1 MALKFVHIV
10 VLFLLLNAISSHIL
24 IGRDI
29 TQRKIFR
36 NKRPGDEYT
45 ISMPLT
51 KGQKLLLAAEL
62 MNGGVFD
69 LVLKFRREHGH
80 Q

>member
-10 VLFLLLNAISSHIL
+10 VLFLWLNAISSHIL

-36 NKRPGDEYT
+36 NKRSGDEFT

-51 KGQKLLLAAEL
+51 KGQKLMLAAEL
-62 MNGGVFD
+62 MKGVAFD
-69 LVLKFRREHGH
+69 LVLKFRREH
-80 Q
+80 

>member
-29 TQRKIFR
+29 TQRRIFR
-36 NKRPGDEYT
+36 KKRSGDEFT

-51 KGQKLLLAAEL
+51 RGQKLMLAVEL
-62 MNGGVFD
+62 KNGGVFD
-69 LVLKFRREHGH
+69 LVLKFRREHGN

>member
-10 VLFLLLNAISSHIL
+10 VLFLLLKAISSNIL

-36 NKRPGDEYT
+36 NKRPGNEYT

-51 KGQKLLLAAEL
+51 KEQKLMLAAEL
-62 MNGGVFD
+62 MNGGVFE